1 MITSQ
6 LLHPASIVV
15 VGASNNVHKPG
26 GAILKNL
33 LSGGYTGE
41 LRAVNP
47 KETEVQG
54 VAAFADV
61 KDIPD
66 TDLAILAIPAALCPD
81 AVEMLAAEK
90 QVKAFIIL
98 SAGFG
103 EETHEGAVLEDRIL
117 ETVNRYG
124 ASLIGPNCIGFM
136 NSWHHSVFSQPIPQL
151 HPQRGGPD
159 FQLRCH
165 SGVHIGE
172 RRNQGIAIQLCMV
185 CGQCQANR
193 RGGCVAIHGR
203 TLQSGSRFQNKTSY
217 IESIGDPDRLLF
229 HASSLI
235 KKGCKIA
242 AIKAGSSESGSRA
255 ASSHTGPLPV
265 AIRR

>member
-33 LSGGYTGE
+33 LSGGYAGE

-54 VAAFADV
+54 LAAFADV
-61 KDIPD
+61 KELPD
-66 TDLAILAIPAALCPD
+66 TDLAILAIPAVLCPD
-81 AVEMLAAEK
+81 VVEVLAAEK

-103 EETHEGAVLEDRIL
+103 EETPEGAALEDRIL

-124 ASLIGPNCIGFM
+124 ACL
-136 NSWHHSVFSQPIPQL
+136 L
-151 HPQRGGPD
+151 Y
-159 FQLRCH
+159 
-165 SGVHIGE
+165 
-172 RRNQGIAIQLCMV
+172 
-185 CGQCQANR
+185 
-193 RGGCVAIHGR
+193 
-203 TLQSGSRFQNKTSY
+203 TSP
-217 IESIGDPDRLLF
+217 SPRD
-229 HASSLI
+229 
-235 KKGCKIA
+235 
-242 AIKAGSSESGSRA
+242 
-255 ASSHTGPLPV
+255 
-265 AIRR
+265 